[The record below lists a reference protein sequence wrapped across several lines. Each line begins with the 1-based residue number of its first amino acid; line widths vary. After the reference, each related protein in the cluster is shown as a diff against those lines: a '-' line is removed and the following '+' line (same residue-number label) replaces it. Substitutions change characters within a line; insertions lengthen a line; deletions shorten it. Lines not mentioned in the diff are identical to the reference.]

1 MSKIFHNEFFEKG
14 DSDIDRLRFLS
25 GNRAKRVGFYK
36 RKVWDLKIDSR
47 DHYLWS
53 KNSRSEKYV
62 L

>member
-36 RKVWDLKIDSR
+36 RKVWDLKNR
-47 DHYLWS
+47 F
-53 KNSRSEKYV
+53 KRSLSVK
-62 L
+62 